1 MKNIEP
7 YITSLRDMIALGFLG
22 VAGNISPFI
31 LPVIVGA
38 LVDYVDFSIQEASYI
53 ASADMF
59 GLGAGT
65 LLWSYYI
72 TRADWRKFA
81 LAAAVLLF
89 AGNMFCAVTSTFV
102 PVLLSRFIAGTGGG
116 LLIAIGVSGLAKTKN
131 PDRVVAVYTLL
142 VTVVAS
148 ILLYVFPFL
157 LVRSGSEGMFFT
169 MAGFAVLAGVSGF
182 FVPKYSAVKS
192 SNESGEKKM
201 EIPSSALHSPL
212 LTRVM
217 GVFGVFIVFFSMSL
231 FWVYIERAGVA
242 AGYVTAQ
249 ISAGLGTA
257 QFTGVA
263 GALTAAVV
271 ATRFGNRLAP
281 ILVTIGLSLFASITI
296 PSTQEFVFFLLAAS
310 ALIFSWNMLYPYVIG
325 LMISLDETAILVTYA
340 LVMMTLGKSLSPV
353 LGAFIVSETDFSMA
367 YWACAICFV
376 CAAVL
381 FMPAILLTDRKLKR
395 IVRP

>member
-1 MKNIEP
+1 
-7 YITSLRDMIALGFLG
+7 MIALGLLG

-65 LLWSYYI
+65 LLWSYHI
-72 TRADWRKFA
+72 TRSDWRKFA
-81 LAAAVLLF
+81 IAAAVLLF
-89 AGNMFCAVTSTFV
+89 AGNVFCALTSTFA
-102 PVLLSRFIAGTGGG
+102 PVLLSRFIAGIGGG

-157 LVRSGSEGMFFT
+157 LVQSGSGGMFFT
-169 MAGFAVLAGVSGF
+169 MAGFAILAGVSGF

-192 SNESGEKKM
+192 SNEAGEKKM
-201 EIPSSALHSPL
+201 EIPSSTLHSPL
-212 LTRVM
+212 LTRM
-217 GVFGVFIVFFSMSL
+217 LGVFGVFVVFFSMSL

-281 ILVTIGLSLFASITI
+281 ILVTIGLSLFASIII
-296 PSTQEFVFFLLAAS
+296 PSTQEFAFFLLAAS

-353 LGAFIVSETDFSMA
+353 FGAFLVTETDFSMA
-367 YWACAICFV
+367 YWAFAICFV
-376 CAAVL
+376 GAAVL
-381 FMPAILLTDRKLKR
+381 FMPAILFTDRKLKR
-395 IVRP
+395 MASVV

>member
-1 MKNIEP
+1 MPRE
-7 YITSLRDMIALGFLG
+7 MIALGFLG

-38 LVDYVDFSIQEASYI
+38 LVDYGDFSIQRASYI

-72 TRADWRKFA
+72 IRADWRKFA

-89 AGNMFCAVTSTFV
+89 AGNMSCALTGTFMA
-102 PVLLSRFIAGTGGG
+102 VLLSRFIAGIGGG

-148 ILLYVFPFL
+148 IILYVFPFL
-157 LVRSGSEGMFFT
+157 LVQSGSEGMFFT
-169 MAGFAVLAGVSGF
+169 MAGFAVLAGVSGC
-182 FVPKYSAVKS
+182 FVPKYAAVKS
-192 SNESGEKKM
+192 GNEPGRNKM
-201 EIPSSALHSPL
+201 EIPSSALYAPL
-212 LTRVM
+212 LTKVM
-217 GVFGVFIVFFSMSL
+217 GVLGVFMVFFSMSL
-231 FWVYIERAGVA
+231 FWVYIERAGAA
-242 AGYVTAQ
+242 AGYVTSQ

-281 ILVTIGLSLFASITI
+281 ILVTIGLSLVASITI
-296 PSTQEFVFFLLAAS
+296 PSTPEFVFFLLAAS

-325 LMISLDETAILVTYA
+325 LMISLDETALLVTYA

-353 LGAFIVSETDFSMA
+353 LGAFLVTEADFSMA

-376 CAAVL
+376 CAALL

-395 IVRP
+395 MAPVV

>member
-7 YITSLRDMIALGFLG
+7 YITSLREMIALGFLG

-31 LPVIVGA
+31 LPLIVGA

-89 AGNMFCAVTSTFV
+89 AGNVFCALTSAFL
-102 PVLLSRFIAGTGGG
+102 PVLLSRFIAGIGGG
-116 LLIAIGVSGLAKTKN
+116 LVIAIGVSGLAKTKN

-148 ILLYVFPFL
+148 VILYVFPFL
-157 LVRSGSEGMFFT
+157 LVQSGSMGMFFT
-169 MAGFAVLAGVSGF
+169 MAGFAVLAGVSSF
-182 FVPKYSAVKS
+182 FVPKYSIVNS
-192 SNESGEKKM
+192 SNEPGEKKM
-201 EIPSSALHSPL
+201 EIPPPALRSSL
-212 LTRVM
+212 LTRIM

-242 AGYVTAQ
+242 VGYVTSQ

-281 ILVTIGLSLFASITI
+281 VLVTIGLSFIASLII

-325 LMISLDETAILVTYA
+325 LMISLDATAILVTYA

-353 LGAFIVSETDFSMA
+353 LGAFLVTETDFSMA
-367 YWACAICFV
+367 YWACAICFI

-381 FMPAILLTDRKLKR
+381 FMPAILLTDRNLKR
-395 IVRP
+395 TVPA

>member
-1 MKNIEP
+1 M
-7 YITSLRDMIALGFLG
+7 
-22 VAGNISPFI
+22 
-31 LPVIVGA
+31 
-38 LVDYVDFSIQEASYI
+38 
-53 ASADMF
+53 
-59 GLGAGT
+59 
-65 LLWSYYI
+65 
-72 TRADWRKFA
+72 
-81 LAAAVLLF
+81 
-89 AGNMFCAVTSTFV
+89 C
-102 PVLLSRFIAGTGGG
+102 
-116 LLIAIGVSGLAKTKN
+116 
-131 PDRVVAVYTLL
+131 
-142 VTVVAS
+142 
-148 ILLYVFPFL
+148 FPFL
-157 LVRSGSEGMFFT
+157 LVQSGSEGMFFT
-169 MAGFAVLAGVSGF
+169 MAGFAVLAGVSSF

-296 PSTQEFVFFLLAAS
+296 PSTQEFAFFLLAAS

-353 LGAFIVSETDFSMA
+353 LGAFLVTETDFSMA

-395 IVRP
+395 IVPA

>member
-1 MKNIEP
+1 M
-7 YITSLRDMIALGFLG
+7 
-22 VAGNISPFI
+22 
-31 LPVIVGA
+31 
-38 LVDYVDFSIQEASYI
+38 
-53 ASADMF
+53 
-59 GLGAGT
+59 
-65 LLWSYYI
+65 
-72 TRADWRKFA
+72 
-81 LAAAVLLF
+81 
-89 AGNMFCAVTSTFV
+89 
-102 PVLLSRFIAGTGGG
+102 
-116 LLIAIGVSGLAKTKN
+116 
-131 PDRVVAVYTLL
+131 AVYTLL

-157 LVRSGSEGMFFT
+157 LVQSGSGGMFFT
-169 MAGFAVLAGVSGF
+169 MAGFAILAGVSGF

-192 SNESGEKKM
+192 SNEAGEKKM
-201 EIPSSALHSPL
+201 EIPSSTLHSPL
-212 LTRVM
+212 LTRM
-217 GVFGVFIVFFSMSL
+217 LGVFGVFVVFFSMSL

-281 ILVTIGLSLFASITI
+281 ILVTIGLSLFASIII
-296 PSTQEFVFFLLAAS
+296 PSTQEFAFFLLAAS
-310 ALIFSWNMLYPYVIG
+310 ALIFSWNMVYPYVIG

-353 LGAFIVSETDFSMA
+353 FGAFLVTETDFSMA

-376 CAAVL
+376 GAAVL
-381 FMPAILLTDRKLKR
+381 FMPAILFTDRKLKR
-395 IVRP
+395 MASVV